1 MTGSGATSSGPV
13 AFVETWLL
21 DLFASLKVICQ
32 WQEGLEQQVTKT
44 DKASDAMTDL
54 EFHASG
60 FVAKV
65 GGTWTDTGFEQ
76 FREYLK
82 KIGIVASEDELR
94 AVVENIKEKF
104 WQGDCRVFLCNA
116 LPCHTRIRFDLS
128 IEALDRS
135 YAEFGVPVSLTGCQG
150 PCKQAPV
157 LTLRVGNRS
166 ECFAQVASPADWQTV
181 LKFANKA
188 AAAGTLLIDPEE
200 AQQYRFDPVHDE
212 PKQNI
217 HLNHLLFL
225 LGHFRGEGK
234 YAMTGYTFQKEVIGT
249 FEAGGRFIA
258 LRMDA
263 SYPLPDGR
271 KDVHKA
277 FVIAGSEPSSDSIK
291 AHVYTDGGT
300 VREYSIESGNSQ
312 LSFDD
317 VPPGHGKI
325 WKRARKILRPTQ
337 EGFEERLEV
346 DSGDGSFVPY
356 YVIVMRK
363 VVR

>member
-1 MTGSGATSSGPV
+1 M
-13 AFVETWLL
+13 
-21 DLFASLKVICQ
+21 
-32 WQEGLEQQVTKT
+32 TKT
-44 DKASDAMTDL
+44 DKASEDTTDL
-54 EFHASG
+54 ESHASG

-65 GGTWTDTGFEQ
+65 SGEWTDTAFAQ
-76 FREYLK
+76 FRDYLK
-82 KIGIVASEDELR
+82 KIGIFTSEDELH
-94 AVVENIKEKF
+94 AVVENAKGKF

-116 LPCHTRIRFDLS
+116 LPCHAKIGFDLS

-135 YAEFGVPVSLTGCQG
+135 YSEFGVPVSLTGCQG
-150 PCKQAPV
+150 PCNQAPV

-166 ECFAQVASPADWQTV
+166 ECFAQVASPADWQAV
-181 LKFANKA
+181 LRFANRA
-188 AAAGTLLIDPEE
+188 AAAGTLLLDAQE
-200 AQQYRFDPVHDE
+200 AQQYRFDPVHDG
-212 PKQNI
+212 PKPNV

-234 YAMTGYTFQKEVIGT
+234 YAMTGYTFSKEVIGA

-263 SYPLPDGR
+263 SYPLSDGR

-277 FVIAGSEPSSDSIK
+277 LVIVGSEPSSDTIK
-291 AHVYTDGGT
+291 AHVYTDGGAM
-300 VREYSIESGNSQ
+300 REYCVESDNGQ
-312 LSFDD
+312 LHFDD
-317 VPPGHGKI
+317 VPPGHGKL
-325 WKRARKILRPTQ
+325 WKRARKILRPTA

-363 VVR
+363 VASRKSYDTL